1 MLGGGVR
8 FCQWSVA
15 PLRFVFLATWAM
27 PKRRR
32 YIGIIS
38 PSFFRSPMAI
48 YSDVN
53 GEAGE
58 TCPGVEGRRIGVFFK

>member
-15 PLRFVFLATWAM
+15 PLQLGFPGGFSDTEVTCR
-27 PKRRR
+27 
-32 YIGIIS
+32 GIMF
-38 PSFFRSPMAI
+38 PSIFHSPMAI

-53 GEAGE
+53 GEARE
-58 TCPGVEGRRIGVFFK
+58 TCPGVKGRRIIAFFR